1 MNTFRF
7 AAVCAIA
14 LLGTSAWAEDQ
25 TASQSAEPPAQDVG
39 GVIPP
44 SVQAGAP
51 HSMSRQQVYQDLIQ
65 SQRSGQMQSLD
76 NDLYRGH

>member
-25 TASQSAEPPAQDVG
+25 AASQSTEPPAQDVG

-44 SVQAGAP
+44 SVAAGAP
-51 HSMSRQQVYQDLIQ
+51 QSMSRQQVYQDLLQ
-65 SQRSGQMQSLD
+65 SQRSGQQQSLD
-76 NDLYRGH
+76 NGLYRGH